1 MSFEAIT
8 TVREAEAR
16 AKQIKTE
23 AAQSAAEAIEAAELD
38 GKAAVDAAL
47 AKAREELRT
56 LRSKSDEKATQDAE
70 ALAATIIPAVAIPV
84 SLIGTFLFMHV
95 IGMSI
100 NKIGR
105 AHV

>member
-38 GKAAVDAAL
+38 GKAAVEAAL
-47 AKAREELRT
+47 EKAREELRT

-70 ALAATIIPAVAIPV
+70 ALAATTKDREAVMHSRAEAKLDQAA
-84 SLIGTFLFMHV
+84 SLIV
-95 IGMSI
+95 ERIVNS
-100 NKIGR
+100 
-105 AHV
+105 

>member
-47 AKAREELRT
+47 EKAREELRT

-70 ALAATIIPAVAIPV
+70 ALAATTKDREAVMRSRAEAKLDQAA
-84 SLIGTFLFMHV
+84 SLIV
-95 IGMSI
+95 ERIVNS
-100 NKIGR
+100 
-105 AHV
+105 

>member
-38 GKAAVDAAL
+38 GKAAVEAAL
-47 AKAREELRT
+47 EKAREELRT

-70 ALAATIIPAVAIPV
+70 ALAATTKDREAVMRSRAEAKLDQAA
-84 SLIGTFLFMHV
+84 SLIV
-95 IGMSI
+95 ERIVNS
-100 NKIGR
+100 
-105 AHV
+105 

>member
-8 TVREAEAR
+8 TVREAEER

-38 GKAAVDAAL
+38 GKAAVEAAL

-70 ALAATIIPAVAIPV
+70 ALAATTKDREAVMRTRAEAKLDQAA
-84 SLIGTFLFMHV
+84 SLIV
-95 IGMSI
+95 ERIVNS
-100 NKIGR
+100 
-105 AHV
+105 

>member
-47 AKAREELRT
+47 EKAREELRT

-70 ALAATIIPAVAIPV
+70 ALAATTKDREAVMRSRADAKLDQAA
-84 SLIGTFLFMHV
+84 SLIV
-95 IGMSI
+95 ERIVNS
-100 NKIGR
+100 
-105 AHV
+105 

>member
-70 ALAATIIPAVAIPV
+70 ALAATTKDREAVMRTRAEAKLDQAA
-84 SLIGTFLFMHV
+84 SLIV
-95 IGMSI
+95 ERIVNS
-100 NKIGR
+100 
-105 AHV
+105 

>member
-38 GKAAVDAAL
+38 GKAAVEAAL
-47 AKAREELRT
+47 EKAREELRT
-56 LRSKSDEKATQDAE
+56 LRSRSDEKATQDAE
-70 ALAATIIPAVAIPV
+70 ALAATTKDREAVMRSRAEAKLDQAA
-84 SLIGTFLFMHV
+84 SLIV
-95 IGMSI
+95 ERIVNS
-100 NKIGR
+100 
-105 AHV
+105 

>member
-38 GKAAVDAAL
+38 GKAAVEAAL

-70 ALAATIIPAVAIPV
+70 ALAATTKDREAVMRTRAEAKLDQAA
-84 SLIGTFLFMHV
+84 SLIV
-95 IGMSI
+95 ERIVNS
-100 NKIGR
+100 
-105 AHV
+105 

>member
-70 ALAATIIPAVAIPV
+70 ALAATTKDREAVMRSRAEAKLDQAA
-84 SLIGTFLFMHV
+84 SLIV
-95 IGMSI
+95 ERIVNS
-100 NKIGR
+100 
-105 AHV
+105 